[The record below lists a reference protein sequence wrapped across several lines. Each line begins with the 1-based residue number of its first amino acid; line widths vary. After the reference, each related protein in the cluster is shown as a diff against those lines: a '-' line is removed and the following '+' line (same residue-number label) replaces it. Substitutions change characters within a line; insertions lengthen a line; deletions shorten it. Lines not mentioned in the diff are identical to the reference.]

1 MVADI
6 KRTVLL
12 VTEQRNI
19 DKPPEMTGYP
29 MKSWNIEVFL
39 LDDAG
44 NEQPASCFVKVVY
57 NLHPSFKNPIQTF
70 AKPPFR
76 CENEGWGEFDMTID
90 LYTTE
95 KAKHTI
101 HHDLNF
107 AKTKYEAKHLIT
119 FKNPS
124 AALVELLRDTGSIPG
139 EGVENGQRKKDVEK
153 KRKRTAGTVDMEK
166 LADGLVKL
174 AEDDLLQVVQMIHD
188 NKSDETYTK
197 NDVDQG
203 EFHVDLYTLPDT
215 LVKMLWDFVVKQQ
228 TGA

>member
-1 MVADI
+1 
-6 KRTVLL
+6 
-12 VTEQRNI
+12 
-19 DKPPEMTGYP
+19 
-29 MKSWNIEVFL
+29 
-39 LDDAG
+39 
-44 NEQPASCFVKVVY
+44 
-57 NLHPSFKNPIQTF
+57 
-70 AKPPFR
+70 
-76 CENEGWGEFDMTID
+76 MTID

-197 NDVDQG
+197 NDVDRMYP
-203 EFHVDLYTLPDT
+203 DLGDLTEQLIVMQRASFMSTCTHYLTRLSRCFGTSWSSNKQAHDEHSTRTIGRWKTLASMSLIKIT
-215 LVKMLWDFVVKQQ
+215 LTIQHLCYFLGVRH
-228 TGA
+228 